1 MSVINESRK
10 SFYKNRIRKN
20 KKMGIN
26 IENKIYTP
34 TECRV
39 IEKNIEETIMSASKK
54 DIPELTNNFR
64 NILNTLIN
72 FQK

>member
-1 MSVINESRK
+1 MNPEEVFTKIELEE
-10 SFYKNRIRKN
+10 I
-20 KKMGIN
+20 KKIGIN
-26 IENKIYTP
+26 IENKIYTS

-39 IEKNIEETIMSASKK
+39 IEKDIEETIMSASKK

-64 NILNTLIN
+64 NVLNTLIK

>member
-1 MSVINESRK
+1 MNPEEVFTKIELEE
-10 SFYKNRIRKN
+10 I
-20 KKMGIN
+20 KKIGIN

-39 IEKNIEETIMSASKK
+39 IENNIEETIMSASKR

-64 NILNTLIN
+64 NVLNTLIK

>member
-1 MSVINESRK
+1 MNPEEVFTKIELEE
-10 SFYKNRIRKN
+10 I
-20 KKMGIN
+20 KKIGIN

-39 IEKNIEETIMSASKK
+39 IENNIEETIMSASKK
-54 DIPELTNNFR
+54 DIPKLTNNFR
-64 NILNTLIN
+64 NVLNTLIK

>member
-1 MSVINESRK
+1 MNPEEVFTKIELEE
-10 SFYKNRIRKN
+10 I
-20 KKMGIN
+20 KKIGIN

-39 IEKNIEETIMSASKK
+39 IENNIEETIMSASKK

-64 NILNTLIN
+64 NVLNTLIK

>member
-1 MSVINESRK
+1 MNPEEVFTEIELEK
-10 SFYKNRIRKN
+10 I

-39 IEKNIEETIMSASKK
+39 IEKNIEETRMSASKK